1 MSATSGLARATEP
14 EAPSDASLAAI
25 IASLRPLQA
34 LDGGLRA
41 LPLCPDRVQSTPTA
55 DRGSSDGASDAG
67 VLGRARILHRRLR
80 QIPAPARVTLE
91 WLVTYAHAGTSPW
104 VLAGML
110 ARSCGPLALRDAVD
124 LAEHHRRAAQSTEA
138 QLARECQLARVRL
151 RHGVTL
157 PDDATARAR
166 HDAARGAVTA
176 ADARLDAAEAA
187 LAGWG
192 YARIVVACLAW
203 VA

>member
-1 MSATSGLARATEP
+1 MNATVAHDPAP
-14 EAPSDASLAAI
+14 APSDAVLAAI
-25 IASLRPLQA
+25 IATLQPLQA

-67 VLGRARILHRRLR
+67 VLSRARVLSRHLG
-80 QIPAPARVTLE
+80 QIPAPERVTLQ
-91 WLVTYAHAGTSPW
+91 WLVVYAHAGTPPRE
-104 VLAGML
+104 LGRLL
-110 ARSCGPLALRDAVD
+110 ARTAGPIALRDAVD

-166 HDAARGAVTA
+166 HDAARGAVAA
-176 ADARLDAAEAA
+176 ADARLTAAESA
-187 LAGWG
+187 LTGWG